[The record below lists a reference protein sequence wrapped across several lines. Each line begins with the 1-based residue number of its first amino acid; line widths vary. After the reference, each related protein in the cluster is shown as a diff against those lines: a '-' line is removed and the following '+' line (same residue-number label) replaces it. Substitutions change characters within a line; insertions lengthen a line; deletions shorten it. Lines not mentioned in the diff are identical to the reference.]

1 MKKYGYVRVSTR
13 EQNEQRQIEVMKKYG
28 IRKSDIFIDKST
40 GKNFERPS
48 YQALKEELENGDIL
62 LITSVDRLGRNKQQS
77 LKELRELREKGV
89 VIMIENIPTTLI
101 KVDEK
106 NKGMIEMINNILIE
120 VYTTLA
126 EEELKTIKE
135 RQEQGVKAMRT
146 DEKGRKVS
154 LKTNRVAGRPNK
166 QENLTKE
173 QIRYIKAWISKN
185 IKLSDCIK
193 FTGLSKATLYRIK
206 DTLKEE

>member
-28 IRKSDIFIDKST
+28 IRKSDIFIDKLT

-101 KVDEK
+101 DVDEK

-126 EEELKTIKE
+126 EEELKMIKE
-135 RQEQGVKAMRT
+135 RQEQGVKAMKV

-166 QENLTKE
+166 QENLSKE

>member
-48 YQALKEELENGDIL
+48 YQDLKEELENGDIL

-77 LKELRELREKGV
+77 LKELRELKDKGV

-101 KVDEK
+101 DVDEK

-126 EEELKTIKE
+126 EEELKMIKE
-135 RQEQGVKAMRT
+135 RQEQGVKAMKV

-166 QENLTKE
+166 QENLSKE

>member
-1 MKKYGYVRVSTR
+1 MKKYGYVRVSTK
-13 EQNEQRQIEVMKKYG
+13 EQNEQRQLDIMKKYG
-28 IRKSDIFIDKST
+28 IRKSDIFIDKLT

-48 YQALKEELENGDIL
+48 YQALKEELETGDIL

-77 LKELRELREKGV
+77 LKELRELKDKGV

-101 KVDEK
+101 AVDEK

-126 EEELKTIKE
+126 EEELKMIKE
-135 RQEQGVKAMRT
+135 RQEQGVKAMKV

-166 QENLTKE
+166 QENLSKE

>member
-126 EEELKTIKE
+126 EEELKMIKE